1 MIASL
6 RHTGRPFLLAAI
18 LAMGSAHAAEHWIVA
33 KTQHFELYSDASED
47 ESRSILVGLENFR
60 ANFLRVMP
68 IGNASEPQAKV
79 VVFRRDSEFDAYRP
93 LYQGKPRD
101 VAGYFLSNPDEVTI
115 AMTTDSRSAEADP
128 REVIYHEYV
137 HLLVDTRKA
146 HYPVWLNE
154 GLAEVFSTF
163 RMDDGKVVFGEPKNQ
178 HVALLQQSSLWPLSR
193 LFAVTLGSP
202 DYNEDARAGTFY
214 AESWALT
221 HYLLFGA
228 DQTNSAKLSRFAQL
242 LDAGNDV
249 PTAFHD
255 AFGMDFGTL
264 ESALRKYLNGGS
276 GYYRTRHPAI
286 AQTVPVTFR
295 AASDLERDTALLDLS
310 WRVRHNGDA
319 AARALALLQQDPK
332 QPGPHELLAA
342 IAATAGDMEGAHDH
356 WRQAGDCNSDN
367 PWVYLQL
374 LREALAP
381 YEGAG
386 ILDVRLTQEQ
396 VTPWRSW
403 AARALA
409 LSPENHEAIEDALT
423 VEAMADKMDLRVVNR
438 VQRVAVQSRDRAQ
451 GLLALAILHWRC
463 DQPVDARAFVDLA
476 DAEPRADMATRAA
489 ANALRYRL
497 PAAAGA
503 KEATD
508 SAAGNRG
515 AIIALETAHEG
526 DAAKYLDTLLA
537 ERGTTAP
544 RLKLDRW
551 VVRPSSAGSEAW
563 DRSEQLRRQAQAGDA
578 GAMFGL
584 ALAYARGS
592 GVEFAPPLALEWL
605 QQAVAHGF
613 AIAPEDLDPA
623 QKDAA
628 SAVRYL
634 RNQPGAPSSGALP
647 PLDDELA
654 VQISQAAAGDDR
666 QAAQVVYRGSPP
678 FPAAVAQ
685 QGGQGEARVLFVIRG
700 DGHPAAI
707 KSRDFSDPGSASAAE
722 ACVRSWRFLPSIRDS
737 KPADT
742 LAEVTVVFDGGSR
755 AAAPKRPSA
764 PGR

>member
-1 MIASL
+1 MIASS
-6 RHTGRPFLLAAI
+6 RHAGRLYLLAVA
-18 LAMGSAHAAEHWIVA
+18 LAAGSAHAAEHWMAA
-33 KTQHFELYSDASED
+33 KTPHFELYSDASED
-47 ESRSILVGLENFR
+47 DSRSILVGLENFR

-68 IGNASEPQAKV
+68 IGNASEPLTKV
-79 VVFRRDSEFDAYRP
+79 VVFRRESEFDAYRP

-101 VAGYFLSNPDEVTI
+101 VAGYFLSSPDEVMI
-115 AMTTDSRSAEADP
+115 AMTTDINGPQADP

-146 HYPVWLNE
+146 RYPVWLNE

-163 RMDDGKVVFGEPKNQ
+163 RVADGKVVFGEPKNQ
-178 HVALLQQSSLWPLSR
+178 HVALLQQSRLWPLSR

-202 DYNEDARAGTFY
+202 DYNEDARAGIFY

-228 DQTNSAKLSRFAQL
+228 DRTNSAKLSRFAQL

-249 PTAFHD
+249 PASFHD

-264 ESALRKYLNGGS
+264 ESALRKYLDGGS
-276 GYYRTRHPAI
+276 GYYRTRSPPV
-286 AQTVPVTFR
+286 AQTVPVAFR
-295 AASDLERDTALLDLS
+295 PASDLERDAALLDLR
-310 WRVRHNGDA
+310 WRVRRNGDA
-319 AARALALLQQDPK
+319 AAAALALLQRDPK
-332 QPGPHELLAA
+332 PPGPHELLAA
-342 IAATAGDMEGAHDH
+342 IAAAAGDMEGAHEH
-356 WRQAGDCNSDN
+356 WRQAADCNSDN

-374 LREALAP
+374 LGEALAP

-396 VTPWRSW
+396 VTPWRAW

-409 LSPENHEAIEDALT
+409 LSPANHEAMEDALT
-423 VEAMADKMDLRVVNR
+423 VEAMAERMDLRVVNR
-438 VQRVAVQSRDRAQ
+438 IQGAAVQSRDRAQ
-451 GLLALAILHWRC
+451 ALLALAILHWRSG
-463 DQPVDARAFVDLA
+463 QPRDARALVNLA

-503 KEATD
+503 KEATGA
-508 SAAGNRG
+508 AAGNRG
-515 AIIALETAHEG
+515 AIIALDIAHEG
-526 DAAKYLDTLLA
+526 DAGKFLDTLLA
-537 ERGTTAP
+537 ERGSTAP
-544 RLKLDRW
+544 RLKLERW
-551 VVRPSSAGSEAW
+551 VVRPSGAGSDEW
-563 DRSEQLRRQAQAGDA
+563 DRSEQLRQAARAGDA

-605 QQAVAHGF
+605 QQAVAHGVPM
-613 AIAPEDLDPA
+613 APEDLDPA

-634 RNQPGAPSSGALP
+634 RNQPGAPWSGALP

-654 VQISQAAAGDDR
+654 VQIGQAAARDDR
-666 QAAQVVYRGSPP
+666 QAPQVVYRGSPR
-678 FPAAVAQ
+678 FPAAIAQ
-685 QGGQGEARVLFVIRG
+685 QGGTGEARVLFVIRG
-700 DGHPAAI
+700 DGHPDAI
-707 KSRDFSDPGSASAAE
+707 KSRDFSDPAAASAAE
-722 ACVRSWRFLPSIRDS
+722 ACVRSWRFLPTIRDG

-755 AAAPKRPSA
+755 AAAPKPPAA
-764 PGR
+764 PGS